1 MEKLNTHLDQV
12 HKKFD
17 ALLAQHAPHVLK
29 IHQEGRDY
37 VLVSPNVS
45 KAGPSAQLPCPQ
57 TPLGEQCATLAH
69 LASAMVALARGLLV
83 GSGLE
88 ARFGLAAG
96 PAITAVL
103 GKSRRHLRLFG
114 PALNSAAGLSE
125 RAALWQ
131 VRLPSVCRLMSR
143 LTYQSALSVS
153 YTTGETE
160 QLPL

>member
-1 MEKLNTHLDQV
+1 MEMLSTSVDQV
-12 HKKFD
+12 HKEFD

-57 TPLGEQCATLAH
+57 PALAEQCAALAQ
-69 LASAMVALARGLLV
+69 LASAMATLARGLLV

-88 ARFGLAAG
+88 TRFGLAAG

-103 GKSRRHLRLFG
+103 GESRRHLRLFG
-114 PALNSAAGLSE
+114 PALSSAAGLSE
-125 RAALWQ
+125 RAAPWQ
-131 VRLPSVCRLMSR
+131 VRSSPRL
-143 LTYQSALSVS
+143 LSVDV
-153 YTTGETE
+153 
-160 QLPL
+160 